1 MPTAGLV
8 RVFAL
13 ARYRGVGRRL
23 LIAYKERGRRDL
35 APSLGLALAE
45 ALAVLPLK
53 GTGAGTASGDLGVAA
68 GTASV
73 RRLPDG
79 AGPVSPQVPPAQV
92 LSAGMAFAHRS
103 PGLRGSAGTASAER
117 PMAPER
123 GTETASAYQPR
134 EPAWRTETASAD
146 RLPGRLRRAGS
157 AEVDRSPAAGSCA
170 GTASVD
176 RLPGRPRSVGSAE
189 ADRSP
194 AAARCAGTASADR
207 SQGHSPGTG
216 AAPAPRKLCLVPAPS
231 RPSASRV
238 RGGPHVERLAE
249 AAASVLA
256 ARGFD
261 VAVAPALELAG
272 SARDA
277 VGLGHAQRAANLAGR
292 LRFRHAGRPPPGF
305 PVVVLDDVV
314 TTGATAAA
322 CVHALAA
329 EGIAVSAVLTLLAA
343 G

>member
-1 MPTAGLV
+1 MLLDLLIPSRCAACGARGAPCCVRCAGVWGAAREVVRMPTAGLV

-45 ALAVLPLK
+45 ALVVLPLK
-53 GTGAGTASGDLGVAA
+53 GTGAGTASAVLGA
-68 GTASV
+68 GT
-73 RRLPDG
+73 
-79 AGPVSPQVPPAQV
+79 
-92 LSAGMAFAHRS
+92 
-103 PGLRGSAGTASAER
+103 GTASAGGPR
-117 PMAPER
+117 LAACGVGTAFIRQSPEPVSSV
-123 GTETASAYQPR
+123 GTACRPR
-134 EPAWRTETASAD
+134 EPARSTET
-146 RLPGRLRRAGS
+146 P
-157 AEVDRSPAAGSCA
+157 
-170 GTASVD
+170 SVD
-176 RLPGRPRSVGSAE
+176 RLPVRIRSTGSAE
-189 ADRSP
+189 SCQSP
-194 AAARCAGTASADR
+194 DPVSGVGTASADR
-207 SQGHSPGTG
+207 RPGPERGTG
-216 AAPAPRKLCLVPAPS
+216 SAPRKLCLVPAPS

-249 AAASVLA
+249 TAASVLA
-256 ARGFD
+256 TRGFE

>member
-1 MPTAGLV
+1 MRIDTPFTDRLPGQ
-8 RVFAL
+8 
-13 ARYRGVGRRL
+13 VGSS
-23 LIAYKERGRRDL
+23 G
-35 APSLGLALAE
+35 S
-45 ALAVLPLK
+45 AVAHGSPDPAW
-53 GTGAGTASGDLGVAA
+53 GIGTASACQPREPVRSTE
-68 GTASV
+68 TASV
-73 RRLPDG
+73 SRLSG
-79 AGPVSPQVPPAQV
+79 QVGSSG
-92 LSAGMAFAHRS
+92 SAVAHRS
-103 PGLRGSAGTASAER
+103 PD
-117 PMAPER
+117 
-123 GTETASAYQPR
+123 
-134 EPAWRTETASAD
+134 PAWSTGTASAD
-146 RLPGRLRRAGS
+146 RLSGQVRSSGPAVAHGS
-157 AEVDRSPAAGSCA
+157 PDPAWS
-170 GTASVD
+170 T
-176 RLPGRPRSVGSAE
+176 
-189 ADRSP
+189 
-194 AAARCAGTASADR
+194 GTASANRPPDR
-207 SQGHSPGTG
+207 IRSTG
-216 AAPAPRKLCLVPAPS
+216 SAPAERKLCLVPAPS

-256 ARGFD
+256 TRGFD

>member
-1 MPTAGLV
+1 MPTSGLV

-35 APSLGLALAE
+35 APPLGWALAE
-45 ALAVLPLK
+45 ALAVLPLR
-53 GTGAGTASGDLGVAA
+53 GTGTASAGDGVAA
-68 GTASV
+68 GTASAD
-73 RRLPDG
+73 RRQNHSSTGSGEIHRALAPAPDIET
-79 AGPVSPQVPPAQV
+79 VSADRPPGQFRSCESGGFRRSQD
-92 LSAGMAFAHRS
+92 SAR
-103 PGLRGSAGTASAER
+103 SAGTASIDRLPDQSGSSGLGEISWPPDPAR
-117 PMAPER
+117 ST
-123 GTETASAYQPR
+123 GTV
-134 EPAWRTETASAD
+134 SAD
-146 RLPGRLRRAGS
+146 RLSEQAHSTRSGEISRQPGPAIAAGIPS
-157 AEVDRSPAAGSCA
+157 SGQPQGHFPSTGPAPAA
-170 GTASVD
+170 
-176 RLPGRPRSVGSAE
+176 
-189 ADRSP
+189 
-194 AAARCAGTASADR
+194 
-207 SQGHSPGTG
+207 
-216 AAPAPRKLCLVPAPS
+216 RKLCLVPAPS

-256 ARGFD
+256 GRGFE

-329 EGIAVSAVLTLLAA
+329 EGIAVSAVLALLAA